1 MYNRNLGMMFSLIIS
16 SGGVEACQFSQESGY
31 ALYEILMKT
40 YQPKLEE
47 IMKDPVPRPNKF
59 QILVKIVIS

>member
-16 SGGVEACQFSQESGY
+16 SGGVETCQFSQESGY

-47 IMKDPVPRPNKF
+47 IMKDPVPRHNKS